1 MEKREEQLEE
11 YSRQKRRYEKK
22 DTAYWLDGGKSAV
35 ASKVA
40 NEMEDACSNL
50 QSYYIWAANISSLK
64 LNNRLR
70 VSK

>member
-35 ASKVA
+35 ARKVA
-40 NEMEDACSNL
+40 KEMEEA
-50 QSYYIWAANISSLK
+50 
-64 LNNRLR
+64 
-70 VSK
+70 